1 VATGWI
7 SPLLGAT
14 SSNSVLQFELKGSP
28 SAPFKVPGV
37 DKQVASSLMDRVPR
51 FRCWGELYEIC
62 SVGKGFPLGAAL
74 EFHRVTVK
82 PLMHGQSIKFDPRKG
97 EKRSQRP

>member
-37 DKQVASSLMDRVPR
+37 DKQVASSLMDCVPR
-51 FRCWGELYEIC
+51 FRCWGELYEIIQ
-62 SVGKGFPLGAAL
+62 
-74 EFHRVTVK
+74 
-82 PLMHGQSIKFDPRKG
+82 LMHGQSIKFDPRKG